1 MVLMGYFNY
10 LLKNSLQKDKE
21 DISIAFFLKLFC
33 WIRDISCVNYLKDLR
48 HDLCERSMESLKQM
62 TLPYAWSFPAWNFN
76 YKGGFLRTRN
86 LASAVRTTLFQILQK
101 CAALS
106 IVFFISKVAIYFAWK
121 IFIHSLKHLS
131 NAKKSYWSWWP
142 TNVQLW
148 NSYYSKT
155 KSKAVYNVWWPMKTP
170 FDLVQGADNDKV
182 ELLERLISLKN
193 GTSAWGNFFVTPPP
207 MCHFMSVPYSSHM
220 CLSIRKHVHF
230 FQKHK

>member
-1 MVLMGYFNY
+1 MGYFMCQ
-10 LLKNSLQKDKE
+10 LFEGSKARSLWKINGINEANDITLAPSLFQLGILTTKE
-21 DISIAFFLKLFC
+21 V
-33 WIRDISCVNYLKDLR
+33 SCVR
-48 HDLCERSMESLKQM
+48 EIWH
-62 TLPYAWSFPAWNFN
+62 
-76 YKGGFLRTRN
+76 
-86 LASAVRTTLFQILQK
+86 LQCAPHCSKFFKK

-121 IFIHSLKHLS
+121 IFIPSLKHLS
-131 NAKKSYWSWWP
+131 SAKKSYIDHDDQQNINCEIR
-142 TNVQLW
+142 TIF
-148 NSYYSKT
+148 YT

-230 FQKHK
+230 FSKA